1 MPELIERFSSNLQEM
16 DCVMDHCPTCCV
28 AEIEL
33 QIQPSYSSDLA
44 DENESEQVIYFA
56 WKKNRQESD
65 EGSADVFTWW
75 CSFHL

>member
-33 QIQPSYSSDLA
+33 QIQPLDSSDLA

-56 WKKNRQESD
+56 
-65 EGSADVFTWW
+65 
-75 CSFHL
+75 